1 MALIPD
7 GGAMVS
13 YASVLQSKKKK
24 KKERNLDF
32 ISQLYLNKTKE
43 KIKKEFLI
51 LLISHTIITKYFYK

>member
-13 YASVLQSKKKK
+13 YASVKKKK

>member
-1 MALIPD
+1 
-7 GGAMVS
+7 MVS